1 MSNRAPPARTTS
13 PHAGTAIAHR
23 SAARAKKQK
32 NKGAMQR
39 TDPVCPYASTVAAYP
54 LSAAPIKSFT
64 PLVSNT
70 SAWSAPPGKTRSNSN
85 RRVVVEAEAGRVEE
99 EPVEGAGEW
108 GSPPG
113 AAAAEADAAAVA
125 EGSTGSVMA
134 RLRLEGNA
142 MHSPDLAP
150 AESSCGRSG
159 RTRATTFTRTAF
171 TSSPVRAG
179 ASAGGAAAADDVAAP
194 RLAPAVAGGT
204 GPAAAPLDRAPR
216 APPEG
221 AGAGLVIGRA
231 CCCCCCSP

>member
-1 MSNRAPPARTTS
+1 MKRR
-13 PHAGTAIAHR
+13 
-23 SAARAKKQK
+23 KKY
-32 NKGAMQR
+32 GEQR

-85 RRVVVEAEAGRVEE
+85 RRVVVEAEPEEGRVEE
-99 EPVEGAGEW
+99 EPVGEEQGAGEW
-108 GSPPG
+108 GSPAAADA

-125 EGSTGSVMA
+125 EGSTGSVIA
-134 RLRLEGNA
+134 RLRLDGNA
-142 MHSPDLAP
+142 MHSPDLPP

-159 RTRATTFTRTAF
+159 RTRATTLTRTAL

-179 ASAGGAAAADDVAAP
+179 AGAGAAAAAADVAAP
-194 RLAPAVAGGT
+194 RLAPAVAGGA
-204 GPAAAPLDRAPR
+204 GPAAAPLERAPR

-231 CCCCCCSP
+231 CCCCCCCSSP